1 MWLLICIGAPI
12 SGYGVYAFINRGFPG
27 YMSGSTMFA
36 FFDTSEP
43 LILFFIDYVAVM
55 ILFALLGAL
64 TVYLLGKLSKNCR
77 STQLM
82 RKMIERN

>member
-1 MWLLICIGAPI
+1 MGWFICVGVLI
-12 SGYGVYAFINRGFPG
+12 SGYGVYAFIRRGFPG

-64 TVYLLGKLSKNCR
+64 TAYLLGKLAKKSGVQR
-77 STQLM
+77 GSTA
-82 RKMIERN
+82 K